1 MNIDFLLKKGLVVNG
16 IIITDGFRLDDFE
29 TLVEDYFINSN
40 EENTKIITFQE
51 IEFCFVNQE
60 ISYWQIENDSD
71 KKIDKE
77 LQAIFKMNFNSFL
90 KLLESKEIVW
100 DFNTKL
106 CFSNQLSVR
115 IKNTLIEFLFDFED
129 KTEGEL
135 AIIGHHSIFQSNES
149 TR

>member
-1 MNIDFLLKKGLVVNG
+1 MDIDFLLKQGLEVNG
-16 IIITDGFRLDDFE
+16 IIITNRFRLDDFE
-29 TLVEDYFINSN
+29 TLVEDNFINSN
-40 EENTKIITFQE
+40 EGNTKIITYQG
-51 IEFCFVNQE
+51 IEFCFINEE

-71 KKIDKE
+71 KKFDKE

-90 KLLESKEIVW
+90 KLLESKGIVW
-100 DFNTKL
+100 DFNAKL

-135 AIIGHHSIFQSNES
+135 VIIGHHSIFQYNES